1 MEKNKGRKNIL
12 KSSLAVL
19 LIIAGLVSLQDAQKK
34 QAIIKAIPV
43 KQNLLRFLMY
53 PMTLP

>member
-19 LIIAGLVSLQDAQKK
+19 LIIAGLVSFAGCAKKHTVTLGDMVAHILLQSVSCYA
-34 QAIIKAIPV
+34 
-43 KQNLLRFLMY
+43 
-53 PMTLP
+53 